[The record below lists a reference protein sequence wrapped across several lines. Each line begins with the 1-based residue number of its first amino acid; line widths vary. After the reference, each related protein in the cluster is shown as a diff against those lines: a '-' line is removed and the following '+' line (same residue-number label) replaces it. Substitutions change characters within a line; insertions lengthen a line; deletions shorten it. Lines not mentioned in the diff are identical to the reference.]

1 MNKHL
6 IAILF
11 LSLLYPQAG
20 SFNIEKLNNSQLDI
34 LRNQLMQNEIT
45 QDSSDSEEINRLS
58 KN

>member
-11 LSLLYPQAG
+11 EFIVPQAG

-34 LRNQLMQNEIT
+34 LRNQ
-45 QDSSDSEEINRLS
+45 
-58 KN
+58 